1 MSLLVELLAAER
13 RRDLE
18 CETALLQRIAALRRA
33 EPQPDPADRW
43 TALLRRY
50 RAAVSA

>member
-18 CETALLQRIAALRRA
+18 REVLQLQRAAAFRRH
-33 EPQPDPADRW
+33 EPPAQPADFW
-43 TALLRRY
+43 AAVLRRY
-50 RAAVSA
+50 RAAATM